1 MFRTE
6 LISKGN
12 NVYSTQILDYYRKT
26 LEQWQNEHSYE
37 RKGQILTSKVTLQ
50 NAKTPAFEFD
60 FDGFVSNWIHMG
72 NLIDDDEESEDSIK
86 IKTALLPYIA
96 WLKKNSKKQLS
107 LKEYFKLAFNS
118 SLRYTK

>member
-1 MFRTE
+1 M
-6 LISKGN
+6 LKN
-12 NVYSTQILDYYRKT
+12 AYHHLQQVVVV
-26 LEQWQNEHSYE
+26 
-37 RKGQILTSKVTLQ
+37 TSKITLQ